1 VSVHEPTGNTPDSVN
16 TEDATLPV
24 HAQSREVER
33 AVLDGELVT
42 EPPEPVYE
50 RPRMS
55 RLASWWLRSP
65 RVPSY
70 LKDRR
75 QATQAGK
82 DLLAAILRSPLRYLG
97 AVVRGI
103 VAAARWWRQWVTVRD
118 YREAAEQ
125 AEKLADKFA
134 EIRALTL
141 FRWKVTG
148 AVTVAVA
155 AALLVAD
162 LVYGPRAL
170 WIAAGVV
177 SVALAVL
184 GRRREGSPGR
194 KAVLAGPRTL
204 TWTMDPQIL
213 VDAFRDAK
221 LIGKDETLR
230 LVDRATR
237 VGDGWAITV
246 DLPATRKAADVIKN
260 REALASAL
268 AVDEV
273 QLIVERVR
281 GNGGHAGRVAMWVA
295 DQDPYASPPV
305 RTPLLPVERW
315 DAWRPVPFG
324 RDACNRR
331 VDLPLVWTSLLV
343 GAIPRQGKT
352 FAARLAA
359 AGLILD
365 PHTRLY
371 VADFKA
377 GKDWDAAAA
386 VAHRFASGDES
397 EHVRMLIGWL
407 VELISEVQDRYR
419 RMRELDDSICPESKV
434 TPAMSRDPSLNM
446 PITAIFIDEVQV
458 PLEDRTPVT
467 VEGKK
472 LTAGEYVGE
481 LLTWLAKKGPAA
493 GIVLVLATQRP
504 DSKTIPSGL
513 RAVLGSRF
521 ALRVMDWR
529 DSNIILGEQMNT
541 RGYDSSRLLASHK
554 GVGILRP
561 DGDSQAG
568 ADVLAVMVRTYY
580 MPNEDWQTI
589 CQRGRALREAEG
601 TLTGHAAGQETTPVP
616 DHAAAVKAI
625 GAGNA
630 PGRVDWRAR
639 ELPEPLASVVDY
651 LGNALEPDGRE
662 FVPTAELT
670 EALDVEAT
678 TLAQQMSELGCQPTR
693 YRIPTE
699 DGETRRVRGYLTAE
713 IRAAIERVSA
723 DEISSSGDADGDRP

>member
-1 VSVHEPTGNTPDSVN
+1 MAD
-16 TEDATLPV
+16 DALV
-24 HAQSREVER
+24 R
-33 AVLDGELVT
+33 ADPVLDGELVDDT
-42 EPPEPVYE
+42 LPQA
-50 RPRMS
+50 RPR
-55 RLASWWLRSP
+55 RRFARRWVPSWLNDRQAAKDFAVAVLRSP
-65 RVPSY
+65 FRCV
-70 LKDRR
+70 
-75 QATQAGK
+75 
-82 DLLAAILRSPLRYLG
+82 G
-97 AVVRGI
+97 AVARGL
-103 VAAARWWRQWVTVRD
+103 VAVARWWRAWVTVRD
-118 YREAAEQ
+118 FREAAEQ

-134 EIRALTL
+134 DIRALTL

-148 AVTVAVA
+148 AVVVGAAVVTVVA
-155 AALLVAD
+155 HLGYGAL
-162 LVYGPRAL
+162 AL
-170 WIAAGVV
+170 WIIGGSLA
-177 SVALAVL
+177 VALAVL

-204 TWTMDPQIL
+204 RWTMDPQVL

-221 LIGKDETLR
+221 LVGKDETLR
-230 LVDRATR
+230 LVERANR
-237 VGDGWAITV
+237 MGDGWAITV

-295 DQDPYASPPV
+295 DQDPYASPPR
-305 RTPLLPVERW
+305 RTPLLDAAQW

-324 RDACNRR
+324 RDARDRR

-359 AGLILD
+359 AGLVLD
-365 PHTRLY
+365 PFTRLY

-377 GKDWDAAAA
+377 GKDWDAAAR
-386 VAHRFASGDES
+386 VAHRFMSGDEP
-397 EHVRMLIGWL
+397 EHVLALVGWL
-407 VELISEVQDRYR
+407 VELVGEVQGRFR
-419 RMRELDDSICPESKV
+419 RMRELDDETCPESKV
-434 TPAMSRDPSLNM
+434 TPAMSRDRSLNM
-446 PITAIFIDEVQV
+446 PITAIFVDEVQV
-458 PLEDRTPVT
+458 PLEDRTPVK
-467 VEGKK
+467 VEGKT

-529 DSNIILGEQMNT
+529 DSNIVLGEQMNT

-561 DGDSQAG
+561 DGDAQAG
-568 ADVLAVMVRTYY
+568 GDVLALTVRTYY

-589 CQRGRALREAEG
+589 CRRGRELREAEG
-601 TLTGHAAGQETTPVP
+601 TLTGHAAGSDLALENT
-616 DHAAAVKAI
+616 VKVLGPAE
-625 GAGNA
+625 AS
-630 PGRVDWRAR
+630 
-639 ELPEPLASVVDY
+639 ELPEPLASLATHLEGDEREFIPTADLVEALSIDAKEFAQLMAD
-651 LGNALEPDGRE
+651 LGCNRTRGRLPAEDGR
-662 FVPTAELT
+662 VR
-670 EALDVEAT
+670 
-678 TLAQQMSELGCQPTR
+678 Q
-693 YRIPTE
+693 
-699 DGETRRVRGYLTAE
+699 VRGYQTAE
-713 IRAAIERVSA
+713 IRTAIER
-723 DEISSSGDADGDRP
+723 ERGRSGQGGAS

>member
-1 VSVHEPTGNTPDSVN
+1 MNDDSI
-16 TEDATLPV
+16 PV
-24 HAQSREVER
+24 PAESREVVDVGPVYD
-33 AVLDGELVT
+33 AELVD
-42 EPPEPVYE
+42 ESQPFYSQ
-50 RPRMS
+50 PRLG
-55 RLASWWLRSP
+55 RFWSWWLRSS
-65 RVPSY
+65 RVPVW
-70 LKDRR
+70 LKERGQAR
-75 QATQAGK
+75 QAAK
-82 DLLAAILRSPLRYLG
+82 DAVAAVVRSPWRYLR
-97 AVVRGI
+97 AVVRGL
-103 VAAARWWRQWVTVRD
+103 VAAVRWWRRWVTVRD
-118 YREAAEQ
+118 YREAAEVS
-125 AEKLADKFA
+125 EKLADKFT

-148 AVTVAVA
+148 SVTVAVVVTGV
-155 AALLVAD
+155 LVE
-162 LVYGPRAL
+162 LVYGARGL
-170 WIAAGVV
+170 WSAMMLLSLV
-177 SVALAVL
+177 LAFL
-184 GRRREGSPGR
+184 GRRRDGAPGR

-204 TWTMDPQIL
+204 TWTMDPQVL

-221 LIGKDETLR
+221 LIGKDESLR
-230 LVDRATR
+230 LVERATR

-281 GNGGHAGRVAMWVA
+281 GNGGHAGRVSMWVA
-295 DQDPYASPPV
+295 DSDPYASPPL
-305 RTPLLPVERW
+305 RTPLLAVQRW

-324 RDACNRR
+324 RDARDR
-331 VDLPLVWTSLLV
+331 KIELPLVWTSLLV

-377 GKDWDAAAA
+377 GKDWDAAAK
-386 VAHRFASGDES
+386 VAHRFMSGDEP
-397 EHVRMLIGWL
+397 EHVLALVGWL
-407 VELISEVQDRYR
+407 VELVGEVQGRYR
-419 RMRELDDSICPESKV
+419 RMRDLDDTVCPESKV
-434 TPAMSRDPSLNM
+434 TPAMSRDTALNM
-446 PITAIFIDEVQV
+446 PVTAVFLDEVQV
-458 PLEDRTPVT
+458 PLEDRTPVE

-529 DSNIILGEQMNT
+529 DSNIVLGEQMNT

-561 DGDSQAG
+561 DGETQAG
-568 ADVLAVMVRTYY
+568 ADVLALTVRTYY
-580 MPNEDWQTI
+580 MPNEDWHEL
-589 CQRGRALREAEG
+589 CRRGRTLREAAG
-601 TLTGHAAGQETTPVP
+601 TLTGHAAGQVTTPDL
-616 DHAAAVKAI
+616 DHAAVVRAI
-625 GAGNA
+625 GAGGQPSTTVQA
-630 PGRVDWRAR
+630 V
-639 ELPEPLASVVDY
+639 PEPLASVAAY
-651 LGNALEPDGRE
+651 LGEDLDERE
-662 FVPTAELT
+662 FIPTAELV
-670 EALDVEAT
+670 EALDVEPNSFGRAM
-678 TLAQQMSELGCQPTR
+678 ADLGCPSTR
-693 YRIPTE
+693 DRIIGE
-699 DGETRRVRGYLTAE
+699 DGEPRRVRGYRTADVK
-713 IRAAIERVSA
+713 AAIVA
-723 DEISSSGDADGDRP
+723 DES